1 MNITAENASQDT
13 VFSFN
18 FDFVRALAWLSYL
31 NLHGHPA
38 KVPNLTMIANA
49 GE

>member
-1 MNITAENASQDT
+1 MNITAENASQNS

-31 NLHGHPA
+31 HLQGYSA
-38 KVPNLTMIANA
+38 KVAKLTMIANA